1 MDKVDITTMQ
11 NFKTKDL
18 EKESKVSTIILD
30 LISLFKGLV
39 LITNILPVL
48 TGFCLALYFT
58 NASFGEHWKLF
69 IITIIGSTLVVAG
82 ALTLNN
88 WYEVD
93 LDREMA
99 RTQKRPTVTGNFSL
113 KTVLVIGIILSTVGF
128 LVLFFTTIEALVYA
142 FLGWITY
149 VVFYT
154 FWSKRKYTLNTA
166 IGSISGAVTPLIGW
180 AAIAPSYHIVPI
192 VLALLLF
199 IWQIPHTFAIGIRRC
214 EEYKAAGVAMLPVVR
229 GFAITK
235 RQIAVYVA
243 CLLPLPFLLPALG
256 LTFIII
262 ATVLNVVFLGL
273 SIAGFYTKNDVKWA
287 RVIFLYSVNYLTI
300 IFFMMIF
307 IALPVFSR

>member
-1 MDKVDITTMQ
+1 MDNVEISSMQ
-11 NFKTKDL
+11 NYKTKDL
-18 EKESKVSTIILD
+18 QKENKFSMIIKD

-39 LITNILPVL
+39 LVTNILPVL

-58 NASFGEHWKLF
+58 DASFGNHWMLF
-69 IITIIGSTLVVAG
+69 LNTIIGSTLVVAG

-99 RTQKRPTVTGNFSL
+99 RTQKRPTVTGNFSM
-113 KTVLVIGIILSTVGF
+113 KSVLSIGIILSAVGF
-128 LVLFFTTIEALVYA
+128 FILLFTTLETLVYS
-142 FLGWITY
+142 LIGWITY
-149 VVFYT
+149 VVLYT

-166 IGSISGAVTPLIGW
+166 IGSVSGAVTPLIGW

-214 EEYKAAGVAMLPVVR
+214 DEYKAAGVAMLPVVR

-243 CLLPLPFLLPALG
+243 CLLPLPFLIPALG

-262 ATVLNVVFLGL
+262 TTVLNLLFLGL
-273 SIAGFYTKNDVKWA
+273 SIAGFYTKNDIKWA

-300 IFFMMIF
+300 ILLMMIY
-307 IALPVFSR
+307 ITLPVFSR